1 MMATF
6 TQGETM
12 RQRDA
17 ALLGIIVALG
27 AERAGAQTSGTY
39 PAVTIPNTEVRSL
52 RSAITGHDYDLYL
65 YLPAN
70 ITPGTKYPVLYLLDG
85 QWDFKLL
92 TSIQGGLLY
101 DKWVPDVIVV
111 GITYAGARANY
122 DSLRAIDYTP
132 LPGPNNPGS
141 GGGARFLAALKTE
154 IIPFIERGYP
164 ADPTKRALMGA
175 SLGGLFTLYAM
186 FTEPSLF
193 AGYAAGSPAVTYA
206 NRGAFADEATY
217 ARTHSDLAAKLY
229 VEVGDQESLYG
240 PVSELVKNLRT
251 RGYKSLVM
259 ESRIVQG
266 ERHSGNKPEGFN
278 RGLRFLFQLPQK

>member
-1 MMATF
+1 
-6 TQGETM
+6 M
-12 RQRDA
+12 RTRHA
-17 ALLGIIVALG
+17 ALLGLG
-27 AERAGAQTSGTY
+27 VTLAAGRAGAQAGGKY

-52 RSAITGHDYDLYL
+52 RSTITGRDYDLYL

-70 ITPGTKYPVLYLLDG
+70 MTPGTKYPVLYLLDG

-92 TSIQGGLLY
+92 ASIQGGLLY

-154 IIPFIERGYP
+154 IIPFIETSYP

-186 FTEPSLF
+186 FTDPSLF

-206 NRGAFADEATY
+206 NRGAFADEAAY

-229 VEVGDQESLYG
+229 VEVGDQEPLYG
-240 PVSELVKNLRT
+240 PASELVKNLRA

-259 ESRIVQG
+259 ESRVVAG

>member
-1 MMATF
+1 
-6 TQGETM
+6 M
-12 RQRDA
+12 RLKDA
-17 ALLGIIVALG
+17 ALLAIALTVG
-27 AERAGAQTSGTY
+27 GKPAGAQPSGRY

-52 RSAITGHDYDLYL
+52 RSTTTGRDYELYL
-65 YLPAN
+65 YVPAN
-70 ITPGTKYPVLYLLDG
+70 MTPGTKYPVLYLLDG

-92 TSIQGGLLY
+92 ASIQGGLLY

-141 GGGARFLAALKTE
+141 GGGGRFLAALKTE
-154 IIPFIERGYP
+154 IIPFVESSYP

-186 FTEPSLF
+186 FAEPSLF

-206 NRGAFADEATY
+206 NRGAFADEAAY
-217 ARTHSDLAAKLY
+217 ARAHSDLAAKLY
-229 VEVGDQESLYG
+229 VEVGDQEPLYG
-240 PVSELVKNLRT
+240 PVSELVKNLRA

-259 ESRIVQG
+259 ESRVVAG